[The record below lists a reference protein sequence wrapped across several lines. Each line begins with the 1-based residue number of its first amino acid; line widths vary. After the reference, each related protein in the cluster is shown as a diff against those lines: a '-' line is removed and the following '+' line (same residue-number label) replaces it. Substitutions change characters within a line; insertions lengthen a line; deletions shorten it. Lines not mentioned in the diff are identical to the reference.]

1 MIKKIESVCASER
14 ERVRERMESK
24 KKMESVFVRVRENGE
39 WEKRRVGCGEFVC
52 KCERKRECLC
62 VRERDREE

>member
-14 ERVRERMESK
+14 ERVRERMESE
-24 KKMESVFVRVRENGE
+24 KKMESVFVRVRERKWRMG
-39 WEKRRVGCGEFVC
+39 KKTCRV
-52 KCERKRECLC
+52 LC